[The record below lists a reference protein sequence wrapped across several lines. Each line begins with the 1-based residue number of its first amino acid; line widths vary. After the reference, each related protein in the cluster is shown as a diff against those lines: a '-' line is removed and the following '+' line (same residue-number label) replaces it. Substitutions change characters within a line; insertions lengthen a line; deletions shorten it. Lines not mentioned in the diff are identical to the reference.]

1 MGLIFQVRSKQ
12 GSAELKKMAHGPGS
26 SSNSQPA
33 GGVACGPLE
42 LPLKSLP
49 TCCLDLCLIHCPF
62 SKTVAMLSVRA
73 LLTHCP
79 GHEGRSPE
87 EMSQLGCQNSR
98 HLGVGCYTGWFFLL
112 CAAYIPPP
120 HPRENKGLFCP
131 SYFSCTRLA
140 SFSRRRNLG
149 PITFLTELGKKLRLN
164 ISREHT
170 SWFSNC

>member
-120 HPRENKGLFCP
+120 TPEKTKDSSAHHI
-131 SYFSCTRLA
+131 SVA
-140 SFSRRRNLG
+140 LG
-149 PITFLTELGKKLRLN
+149 
-164 ISREHT
+164 
-170 SWFSNC
+170 